1 MDALLELLSHHART
15 SLEDLAREL
24 NSTPAA
30 VEQRIQELEADGSIR
45 GYQAIL
51 DPQKTQSDL
60 VTSIIEVKIA
70 PERGGGFDRLAQRI
84 AKFDQVE
91 SCYLMSG
98 GYDLLV
104 IVEGA
109 SLQEI
114 SQFIAEKLSTIKGI
128 LSTATHFR
136 LKSYKEK
143 GTLLIQDPRANRL
156 PVAP

>member
-1 MDALLELLSHHART
+1 MDALLELLTHNART
-15 SLEDLAREL
+15 SLADLAKEL
-24 NSTPAA
+24 NSTPEA
-30 VEQRIQELEADGSIR
+30 VEQRIHELEADGSIR

-51 DPQKTQSDL
+51 DPQKTQTDL
-60 VTSIIEVKIA
+60 VTAVIEVKIA

-84 AKFDQVE
+84 AKFDQVR

-104 IVEGA
+104 IVEGT

-136 LKSYKEK
+136 LKSYKEN
-143 GTLLIQDPRANRL
+143 GTLLIQETRTNRL